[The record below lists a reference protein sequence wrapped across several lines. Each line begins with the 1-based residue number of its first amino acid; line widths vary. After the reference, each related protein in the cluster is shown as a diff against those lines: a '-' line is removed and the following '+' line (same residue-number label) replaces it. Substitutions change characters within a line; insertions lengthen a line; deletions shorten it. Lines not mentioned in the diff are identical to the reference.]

1 MTNLKLSKE
10 ELLDKI
16 HNSDGN
22 LSISSVSSIEE
33 GEELIALAKTL
44 EHEGKIVLLEY
55 CVDKKPLAV
64 TLKTKTPD

>member
-16 HNSDGN
+16 QNSDGN
-22 LSISSVSSIEE
+22 LSISSVSSIQE

-55 CVDKKPLAV
+55 CVDNKPLAV
-64 TLKTKTPD
+64 SLKTKKPD